1 MHARPLAHPL
11 PTPSTSAADADSS
24 AVFAALV
31 RERRSVH
38 AFDPAPIADEDVRA
52 SLELALLAPSSF
64 NLQPY
69 EFIRVRDPERRSD
82 LARLCLGQR
91 PAQTAQELIVCV
103 ARWDRWRETAAEHD
117 AWLAGHPQVTE
128 AQRHHHAYVHRR
140 MPMFFAE
147 GPFNIFGG
155 LRSLLLWLRSLRGP
169 QLAAPGSPAEHRT
182 WAVKSAALACAHAM
196 LALRAR
202 GLDSCAMEGFDH
214 RRVARFLGLRGK
226 FFVPMIIAVGRR
238 GADDRPEP
246 QWRRAPERMIR
257 EL

>member
-1 MHARPLAHPL
+1 VAREHKTLAAGVNDRAAVGAYRGDGIRTRRTHARPSTRASTAHAVHL
-11 PTPSTSAADADSS
+11 GRRHSS

-69 EFIRVRDPERRSD
+69 EFIRVRDPERRSE

-117 AWLAGHPQVTE
+117 AWLAGHPQVTDE
-128 AQRHHHAYVHRR
+128 AGATHLYPLTDFQPRKEENLERGYLQGRYGAI
-140 MPMFFAE
+140 PCLGDLLPAAGEAE
-147 GPFNIFGG
+147 G
-155 LRSLLLWLRSLRGP
+155 
-169 QLAAPGSPAEHRT
+169 
-182 WAVKSAALACAHAM
+182 
-196 LALRAR
+196 
-202 GLDSCAMEGFDH
+202 
-214 RRVARFLGLRGK
+214 
-226 FFVPMIIAVGRR
+226 
-238 GADDRPEP
+238 
-246 QWRRAPERMIR
+246 
-257 EL
+257 